1 MRRLAGA
8 GRAAAASGG
17 TGGRAAALARSLRC
31 AAGGLLLAFA
41 ALLALPPQAQAQT
54 VETLVSNTGQTAGDQ
69 NGLVGTIA
77 GSNWLAG
84 QGFTT
89 GDNTDGYTLSSVQL
103 YIKYFDASDVVNVS
117 IYSSVSDNPGSSLYV
132 LTSPASIVNE
142 RLNTFT
148 APANAT
154 LEKDTEYI
162 VVVEASGG
170 GWFGVTDEEEP
181 PRAPAAPGVAKV
193 RGSVTSLKVSWRAP
207 DNAGRPA
214 IAHYDLRYRAGATGR
229 WRNGPQGETG
239 TSATIAGLVQNTE
252 YQVQVR
258 AANADGDGAWS
269 AFGRGTPGVE
279 EARRG
284 ELRLVDDSGP
294 TVGGAGRL
302 EVFYRG
308 EWGTVCDDRFASK
321 TFKVYAPLPSTPP
334 PYETRESEIVRNVA
348 PQLACELMG
357 YSTGEVVSRGH
368 LGMSVLPE
376 PEDGGAEDLA
386 RRGAVR
392 RGVRAGRA
400 APVLPRGRGAGEL
413 HPRGGRAPA
422 LLSFERSPGRADRGI
437 PAGARISRR
446 RGVPVPDRVQR
457 AG

>member
-69 NGLVGTIA
+69 NGFVGTIA

-103 YIKYFDASDVVNVS
+103 YIKYFDASDVANVS

-148 APANAT
+148 ARANAT

-170 GWFGVTDEEEP
+170 GWFALP
-181 PRAPAAPGVAKV
+181 L
-193 RGSVTSLKVSWRAP
+193 TSS
-207 DNAGRPA
+207 
-214 IAHYDLRYRAGATGR
+214 
-229 WRNGPQGETG
+229 
-239 TSATIAGLVQNTE
+239 
-252 YQVQVR
+252 
-258 AANADGDGAWS
+258 
-269 AFGRGTPGVE
+269 
-279 EARRG
+279 
-284 ELRLVDDSGP
+284 
-294 TVGGAGRL
+294 
-302 EVFYRG
+302 
-308 EWGTVCDDRFASK
+308 
-321 TFKVYAPLPSTPP
+321 
-334 PYETRESEIVRNVA
+334 
-348 PQLACELMG
+348 
-357 YSTGEVVSRGH
+357 
-368 LGMSVLPE
+368 
-376 PEDGGAEDLA
+376 GAEDSGKASGWSISDA
-386 RRGAVR
+386 RPVKQNLL
-392 RGVRAGRA
+392 AGRTEPRVLRISVMGTVNGGTA
-400 APVLPRGRGAGEL
+400 ATGKPSISGTAQVGQTLTASTSGIMDVDGPPTGFTYQWVRVDGITETDISGATSSTYTPSSSDVGKTIKVKVSFNDGAGNPEGPL
-413 HPRGGRAPA
+413 ASDAYPSEPPDATVVAAQGSCP
-422 LLSFERSPGRADRGI
+422 SDADWCATLTMGYDSGTL
-437 PAGARISRR
+437 AS
-446 RGVPVPDRVQR
+446 VVSLTK
-457 AG
+457 

>member
-142 RLNTFT
+142 RLNAFT

-170 GWFGVTDEEEP
+170 GWFALPLTSSGAEDSGKASGWSISDARPVKQNLLAWRTEPRVLRISVMGTVNGGTAATGKPSISGTAQVGQKLTASTSGIMDVDGPPTGFTYPKPDHAVRFRFYPTDGQA
-181 PRAPAAPGVAKV
+181 RTLRAKV
-193 RGSVTSLKVSWRAP
+193 RARTTVRNWIVDVFERGHARHIG
-207 DNAGRPA
+207 DENG
-214 IAHYDLRYRAGATGR
+214 RAGL
-229 WRNGPQGETG
+229 
-239 TSATIAGLVQNTE
+239 TIECTREAIFDE
-252 YQVQVR
+252 IIRVR
-258 AANADGDGAWS
+258 AEPA
-269 AFGRGTPGVE
+269 
-279 EARRG
+279 
-284 ELRLVDDSGP
+284 
-294 TVGGAGRL
+294 
-302 EVFYRG
+302 
-308 EWGTVCDDRFASK
+308 
-321 TFKVYAPLPSTPP
+321 YA
-334 PYETRESEIVRNVA
+334 
-348 PQLACELMG
+348 
-357 YSTGEVVSRGH
+357 
-368 LGMSVLPE
+368 
-376 PEDGGAEDLA
+376 
-386 RRGAVR
+386 
-392 RGVRAGRA
+392 
-400 APVLPRGRGAGEL
+400 
-413 HPRGGRAPA
+413 
-422 LLSFERSPGRADRGI
+422 
-437 PAGARISRR
+437 
-446 RGVPVPDRVQR
+446 
-457 AG
+457 